1 VLANGSMSSNQSGEG
16 ETRRKIIEADLVDY
30 KEIRKHGHVLTPG
43 RYIAA
48 EQAEEDD
55 EPFEEKM
62 RRLVATLNEQFA
74 NLKSQIVTSS
84 WGGIRRASAI
94 ASLIRVCAL
103 NAKRDKLWPV
113 AMRH

>member
-1 VLANGSMSSNQSGEG
+1 M
-16 ETRRKIIEADLVDY
+16 DY
-30 KEIRKHGHVLTPG
+30 KEIRKYGHVLTPG
-43 RYIAA
+43 RYVAA

-84 WGGIRRASAI
+84 WGGIRRASA
-94 ASLIRVCAL
+94 SSDCDRVL
-103 NAKRDKLWPV
+103 
-113 AMRH
+113 